1 MEQKAFELIQEKLQ
15 AALNEQ
21 GFGEAVAL
29 ETDNGR
35 GVMFTT
41 GEVAYG
47 LFYETKQR
55 RFVLRSATMKT
66 PKEPGDWRQ
75 LSMWLF
81 DEGENTMQTR
91 RASRTTFLSSCRA
104 LSAASSYRPRRS
116 AARRMK
122 RTTRIRSSFSTAWCR
137 CSRSCAT
144 K

>member
-47 LFYETKQR
+47 LFYETK
-55 RFVLRSATMKT
+55 
-66 PKEPGDWRQ
+66 
-75 LSMWLF
+75 
-81 DEGENTMQTR
+81 
-91 RASRTTFLSSCRA
+91 
-104 LSAASSYRPRRS
+104 
-116 AARRMK
+116 
-122 RTTRIRSSFSTAWCR
+122 
-137 CSRSCAT
+137 
-144 K
+144 

>member
-75 LSMWLF
+75 QI
-81 DEGENTMQTR
+81 G
-91 RASRTTFLSSCRA
+91 RASVGKECR
-104 LSAASSYRPRRS
+104 
-116 AARRMK
+116 
-122 RTTRIRSSFSTAWCR
+122 
-137 CSRSCAT
+137 SRWSPYH
-144 K
+144 

>member
-21 GFGEAVAL
+21 GFGDAIAL

-47 LFYETKQR
+47 LFYETKQK

-81 DEGENTMQTR
+81 DEGENTMQD
-91 RASRTTFLSSCRA
+91 AESIANDFLEICLLYPSPS
-104 LSAASSYRPRRS
+104 PRD
-116 AARRMK
+116 
-122 RTTRIRSSFSTAWCR
+122 
-137 CSRSCAT
+137 
-144 K
+144 